1 MHVEMEN
8 GDGTALFTCLHAVST
23 IALISKNIKASSTI
37 TENYSLFS

>member
-8 GDGTALFTCLHAVST
+8 GDGTALFTYLHAVST